1 MSRISR
7 RRFLAR
13 ATAAAGAAAF
23 AGRFGYAAEDAAE
36 VAPPD
41 IKTGTD
47 MITLG
52 KSKIQTSV
60 LGLGT
65 GTRGGRE
72 QLELGQKAFTKLVR
86 HGLDL
91 GIRYV
96 DTADRYGMKQMHGMV
111 RKALEGV
118 PREQYFVQTKTPAKD
133 AATAKKDIERFRSEL
148 GIECLDTL
156 LMHCMTRGSWPADM
170 RPVMDVLNEAK
181 EKERVKAV
189 GVSCHGL
196 DPLVTSADND
206 WIEVHLVR
214 INPFGQKMDGEPDQ
228 VAAQMKTMYQ
238 LGHGVLG
245 MKVYGETGFASAEER
260 LKSLQYVLGLGC
272 VHAFTIGFTS
282 TEQIDE
288 TLDLIEKAVA
298 INRDQRREAA

>member
-7 RRFLAR
+7 RRFLSR

-23 AGRFGYAAEDAAE
+23 AGRLGYAGEG
-36 VAPPD
+36 VSKIAPPD

-47 MITLG
+47 VLTLG
-52 KSKIQTSV
+52 KSKIQTTV

-72 QLELGQKAFTKLVR
+72 QLEMGQKAFTKLVR
-86 HGLDL
+86 YGLDL

-96 DTADRYGMKQMHGMV
+96 DTADMYGKQQMHGMV
-111 RKALEGV
+111 SKALDGV
-118 PREQYFVQTKTPAKD
+118 PREQYFVQTKTRAKD
-133 AATAKKDIERFRSEL
+133 AAKAKEDIERFRREL
-148 GIECLDTL
+148 DIPCLDTL
-156 LMHCMTRGSWPADM
+156 LMHCMTKGGWPADM

-181 EKERVKAV
+181 EKERVKSV

-196 DPLVTSADND
+196 DPLVTSATND

-228 VAAQMKTMYQ
+228 VAAQMQKMYQ

-245 MKVYGETGFASAEER
+245 MKVFGETGFASKEER

-282 TEQIDE
+282 TDQIDE

-298 INRDQRREAA
+298 INRDKRREAA